1 MRIAHKLERSPMRG
15 ENHATDLAALTPIF
29 NRQVHAIE
37 KAKTLNQASH
47 QTVWMIPRA
56 TENTVSSLLRDEL
69 QRLGV
74 MVELFPRIT
83 TPAGSRE
90 PDLLCVNAGT
100 YPVEAKFTERDL
112 VQAIAKVQND
122 YLKHYRV
129 LGIKGG
135 FAILYPEELTQP
147 MPVEAVGSLAGKLSF
162 KLIAMFP
169 PEDPRPFTVYS
180 GRLQEVAKILSEHIL
195 APPKRVEPSIEYIM
209 KSLRESVLY
218 ILNGLRHLKGYE
230 LEVFFGGKDVFK
242 NILQYEEGKYP
253 VEELRSAAAYL
264 LLNQVLFYQVLSRTR
279 KDMFEEIDTDKM
291 RKPRDLNNYF
301 QRVLD
306 VNYRT
311 VYSYD
316 VASLIPQEF
325 VDQVKT
331 MVNLVQG
338 LSPEKVGGDLLGTI
352 FHDLVPFETRKNVA
366 AFYTNVLAAEL
377 LASLS
382 IDSPDAKVADLAVG
396 SGGLLVAAYRRKK
409 ELLGRPMTQED
420 HRKFVEEDLLGID
433 VMPFAANVAACHLAL
448 QSPEYF
454 TNRVN
459 VAVWDSTC
467 LKPGMKIPSVTEAAR
482 SYLTAFMF
490 PKTTEKG
497 AVSLTDKE
505 AQEIELGKYD
515 MVIMNPPFTRQERLP
530 EDYKDALFQRFSEY
544 RDYLHGQLGLYG
556 FFILL
561 ADRFLKENGRMALV
575 LPATVLRVKSCEGIR
590 KLWSEKYHVEHI
602 ITTMQRSAFSESV
615 RFREILMIAKKSRSN
630 NDAHTTVTLLKKMP
644 TTVAEAKEIAELI
657 RRSEKDLKNDRIAL
671 KTYSYSKLIRNVG
684 NWFKY
689 IAVSDPSL
697 IDLMDELIKPNELV
711 RLSSIIEAQES
722 DLRHYKFN
730 NFHGFIIYDQSRA
743 QKKIDMWIVEKVERG
758 ILMARHR
765 ELDWKVKIPLN
776 VLGRGLRRL
785 SYVNMLDVSDS
796 SDYLILS
803 WFDDIRDMAKG
814 LLPSK
819 ELSKLKRPVIEG
831 WKEKFDCRKCHVLL
845 ARRFDLSA
853 PGTSLLAFYSE
864 KPVVGVDM
872 WCIRK
877 IAGEKAKLLTLWLNS
892 SLSLLQILV
901 HRAETRGAWMKI
913 HDYMLDQILAPDFS
927 KMTDSETK
935 QLLKVF
941 EAVKKTKIP
950 SILEQLRGKHPVRQS
965 IDKAWLNVLGYKGD
979 YDSLLDELYDSL
991 ANEIELLRTLMA
1003 EGVVERKKMPTY
1015 ELMV

>member
-1 MRIAHKLERSPMRG
+1 
-15 ENHATDLAALTPIF
+15 
-29 NRQVHAIE
+29 
-37 KAKTLNQASH
+37 
-47 QTVWMIPRA
+47 MIPRA
-56 TENTVSSLLRDEL
+56 TEDTVSSLLRDEL

-74 MVELFPRIT
+74 KVELFPQIT
-83 TPAGSRE
+83 TPAGLRK
-90 PDLLCVNAGT
+90 PDLFCINAGS

-112 VQAIAKVQND
+112 VQAVAKVQND

-129 LGIKGG
+129 LGLKGG

-147 MPVEAVGSLAGKLSF
+147 MPPEAVGNLARRLSF

-169 PEDPRPFTVYS
+169 PEDPRPFTVYD
-180 GRLQEVAKILSEHIL
+180 GKLQEVAKILSEHIL
-195 APPKRVEPSIEYIM
+195 APPKRVEPSIDYIM

-218 ILNGLRHLKGYE
+218 IQNGLRHLKGYE

-264 LLNQVLFYQVLSRTR
+264 LLNQILFYQVLSRTR
-279 KDMFEEIDTDKM
+279 REMFEEIDTDKI
-291 RKPRDLNNYF
+291 RRPKDLNNYF
-301 QRVLD
+301 RKVLD
-306 VNYRT
+306 VNYKT

-352 FHDLVPFETRKNVA
+352 FHDLIPFETRKNVA

-382 IDSPDAKVADLAVG
+382 IDSADAKVADLAVG

-420 HRKFVEEDLLGID
+420 HRRFVEEDLLGID

-467 LKPGMKIPSVTEAAR
+467 LRPGMKIPSVTEAAKG
-482 SYLTAFMF
+482 YLTTFMF

-505 AQEIELGKYD
+505 AQEIELEKYD
-515 MVIMNPPFTRQERLP
+515 VVIMNPPFTRQERLP
-530 EDYKDALFQRFSEY
+530 DDYKGALFQRLGEY

-561 ADRFLKENGRMALV
+561 ADRFLKEGGRMALV

-590 KLWSEKYHVEHI
+590 KFWSEKYHVEHI

-615 RFREILMIAKKSRSN
+615 RFREILIIARKGRP
-630 NDAHTTVTLLKKMP
+630 NDDARTNVTLLKKIP
-644 TTVAEAKEIAELI
+644 TTVAEAKEITELI
-657 RRSEKDLKNDRIAL
+657 GRSKKDLKDDRMVL
-671 KTYSYSKLIRNVG
+671 KTYSYSKLIKDVG

-689 IAVSDPSL
+689 IAASDPSL
-697 IDLMDELIKPNELV
+697 IDLMDELIKPDKLV
-711 RLSSIIEAQES
+711 KLSSIIETQRT
-722 DLRHYKFN
+722 DLEHYKFGS
-730 NFHGFIIYDQSRA
+730 FHGFIVSDQSRA
-743 QKKIDMWIVEKVERG
+743 QKKIDVWIVEKVERG
-758 ILMARHR
+758 ILVARHR
-765 ELDWKVKIPLN
+765 NLDWEVKIPLN
-776 VLGRGLRRL
+776 ALGRGLRRL

-803 WFDDIRDMAKG
+803 WFDDIKDMAKS

-819 ELSKLKRPVIEG
+819 DLGKLKRPVVES
-831 WKEKFDCRKCHVLL
+831 WKEKFDSRKCHVLL

-892 SLSLLQILV
+892 SLSLLQILI

-927 KMTDSETK
+927 KITDSETK
-935 QLLKVF
+935 QLLKIF
-941 EAVKKTKIP
+941 EAVKKAKFP
-950 SILEQLRGKHPVRQS
+950 SILEQLRGKHPVRQT
-965 IDKAWLNVLGYKGD
+965 IDKAWLKTLGYKGN
-979 YDSLLDELYDSL
+979 YDNLLNKLYNSL
-991 ANEIELLRTLMA
+991 ASEIELLRTLMA
-1003 EGVVERKKMPTY
+1003 EGVVE
-1015 ELMV
+1015 EEEDV